1 MLSLTESS
9 CPRGVGQF
17 RCLRDR
23 HVVDTHTIR
32 WKHLTTLR
40 KRDTMPNMTETPPSA
55 PSGSDDFDAVA
66 TRGFV
71 RYEISVLRSELK
83 QEIADLRLE
92 LKQEIADLRSE
103 LKQEIA
109 DLRSELHHETAKIWQ
124 EIASLR
130 VEMAAMEHRIVVRLS
145 VVVTF
150 VVVVAQLGSALLLGR

>member
-1 MLSLTESS
+1 
-9 CPRGVGQF
+9 
-17 RCLRDR
+17 
-23 HVVDTHTIR
+23 
-32 WKHLTTLR
+32 
-40 KRDTMPNMTETPPSA
+40 MPNMTETPPSA

-71 RYEISVLRSELK
+71 RYEISVLRSELKQEIADLRLELK

-150 VVVVAQLGSALLLGR
+150 VVVVAQLGSALVWGR

>member
-1 MLSLTESS
+1 
-9 CPRGVGQF
+9 
-17 RCLRDR
+17 
-23 HVVDTHTIR
+23 
-32 WKHLTTLR
+32 
-40 KRDTMPNMTETPPSA
+40 MPNMTETPPSA
-55 PSGSDDFDAVA
+55 PPGSDDFDAVA

-71 RYEISVLRSELK
+71 RYEISV
-83 QEIADLRLE
+83 
-92 LKQEIADLRSE
+92 LRSE

-150 VVVVAQLGSALLLGR
+150 VVVVAQLGSALLWGS

>member
-1 MLSLTESS
+1 
-9 CPRGVGQF
+9 
-17 RCLRDR
+17 
-23 HVVDTHTIR
+23 
-32 WKHLTTLR
+32 
-40 KRDTMPNMTETPPSA
+40 MPNMTETPPSA
-55 PSGSDDFDAVA
+55 PPGSDDFDAVA

-83 QEIADLRLE
+83 QEIADLR
-92 LKQEIADLRSE
+92 SE

-124 EIASLR
+124 AIASLR

-150 VVVVAQLGSALLLGR
+150 VVVVAQLGSALLWGS

>member
-1 MLSLTESS
+1 
-9 CPRGVGQF
+9 
-17 RCLRDR
+17 
-23 HVVDTHTIR
+23 
-32 WKHLTTLR
+32 
-40 KRDTMPNMTETPPSA
+40 MPNMTETPPSA

-83 QEIADLRLE
+83 QEIADLR
-92 LKQEIADLRSE
+92 SE

-109 DLRSELHHETAKIWQ
+109 DLRSELHLETAKIWQ

-150 VVVVAQLGSALLLGR
+150 VVVVAQLGSALVWGR

>member
-109 DLRSELHHETAKIWQ
+109 DLRSELHLETAKIWQ

-145 VVVTF
+145 VVVTL
-150 VVVVAQLGSALLLGR
+150 VVVVAQLGSALLWGS

>member
-1 MLSLTESS
+1 
-9 CPRGVGQF
+9 
-17 RCLRDR
+17 
-23 HVVDTHTIR
+23 
-32 WKHLTTLR
+32 
-40 KRDTMPNMTETPPSA
+40 MPNMTETPPSA

-71 RYEISVLRSELK
+71 RYEISV
-83 QEIADLRLE
+83 
-92 LKQEIADLRSE
+92 LRSE

-150 VVVVAQLGSALLLGR
+150 VVVVAQLGSALVWGR

>member
-1 MLSLTESS
+1 
-9 CPRGVGQF
+9 
-17 RCLRDR
+17 
-23 HVVDTHTIR
+23 
-32 WKHLTTLR
+32 
-40 KRDTMPNMTETPPSA
+40 MPNMTETPPSA

-83 QEIADLRLE
+83 QETADLRLE
-92 LKQEIADLRSE
+92 LKQEIADLRSELKQEIADFRSE

-150 VVVVAQLGSALLLGR
+150 VVVVAQLGSALVWGR

>member
-17 RCLRDR
+17 LCSSD
-23 HVVDTHTIR
+23 HPAVGAHTTW
-32 WKHLTTLR
+32 WKHLTTFR

-124 EIASLR
+124 EISALR
-130 VEMAAMEHRIVVRLS
+130 VDMAAMEHRIVVRLS

-150 VVVVAQLGSALLLGR
+150 VVVVAQLGSALLWGS

>member
-1 MLSLTESS
+1 
-9 CPRGVGQF
+9 
-17 RCLRDR
+17 
-23 HVVDTHTIR
+23 
-32 WKHLTTLR
+32 
-40 KRDTMPNMTETPPSA
+40 MTETPPSA

-109 DLRSELHHETAKIWQ
+109 DLRSELNHETARIWQ
-124 EIASLR
+124 AIASLR

-150 VVVVAQLGSALLLGR
+150 VVVVAQLGSALLWGS

>member
-1 MLSLTESS
+1 
-9 CPRGVGQF
+9 
-17 RCLRDR
+17 
-23 HVVDTHTIR
+23 
-32 WKHLTTLR
+32 
-40 KRDTMPNMTETPPSA
+40 MPNMTETPPSA

-103 LKQEIA
+103 L
-109 DLRSELHHETAKIWQ
+109 HHETAKIWQ

-150 VVVVAQLGSALLLGR
+150 VVVVAQLGSALVWGR

>member
-1 MLSLTESS
+1 
-9 CPRGVGQF
+9 
-17 RCLRDR
+17 
-23 HVVDTHTIR
+23 
-32 WKHLTTLR
+32 
-40 KRDTMPNMTETPPSA
+40 MPNMTETPPSA

-109 DLRSELHHETAKIWQ
+109 DLRSELHHGTAKIWQ

-150 VVVVAQLGSALLLGR
+150 VVVVAQLGSALVWGR